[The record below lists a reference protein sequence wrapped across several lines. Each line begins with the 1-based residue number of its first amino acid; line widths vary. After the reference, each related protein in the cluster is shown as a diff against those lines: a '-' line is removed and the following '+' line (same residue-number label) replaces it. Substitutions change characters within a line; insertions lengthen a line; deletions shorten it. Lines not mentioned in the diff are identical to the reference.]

1 MTIPRLSLLVP
12 IYGVEKYIN
21 RFLASLLPN
30 LQSDIEIIMIDD
42 GSPDNCGAIIDDFQK
57 NQPYPIRVT
66 HTKNNGVSAA
76 RNIGLSIATGEY
88 IAFADPDDYLSQNLI
103 KEVLLFIKD
112 YNYPDFIFYDY
123 YTCRGKKVRIQTV
136 PTFSEGRISKLNFL
150 EEFAKDEAI
159 RSMLWK
165 TVIKKDMFKGLKF
178 DPSLKVGEDAS
189 LLTDVVLHVNTIV
202 YLKKPL
208 YYWVEHKDSL
218 SQNATLSD
226 DIKIFLIFED
236 RYKKFKNLLP
246 SMTICI
252 IIRHIYNVVR
262 RAEMDGYVDSN
273 VIRCKKIIND
283 NIKLILCDKNI
294 TFRTKKHC
302 LFSYLG
308 ISKYYNLLKTKI

>member
-226 DIKIFLIFED
+226 DIKIF
-236 RYKKFKNLLP
+236 
-246 SMTICI
+246 
-252 IIRHIYNVVR
+252 
-262 RAEMDGYVDSN
+262 
-273 VIRCKKIIND
+273 
-283 NIKLILCDKNI
+283 
-294 TFRTKKHC
+294 
-302 LFSYLG
+302 
-308 ISKYYNLLKTKI
+308 

>member
-1 MTIPRLSLLVP
+1 MTIPRLSLIVP

-66 HTKNNGVSAA
+66 YTKNNGVSAA

-202 YLKKPL
+202 YLKKTFIL
-208 YYWVEHKDSL
+208 L
-218 SQNATLSD
+218 GRAQR
-226 DIKIFLIFED
+226 F
-236 RYKKFKNLLP
+236 FKP
-246 SMTICI
+246 KC
-252 IIRHIYNVVR
+252 HF
-262 RAEMDGYVDSN
+262 
-273 VIRCKKIIND
+273 K
-283 NIKLILCDKNI
+283 
-294 TFRTKKHC
+294 
-302 LFSYLG
+302 
-308 ISKYYNLLKTKI
+308 

>member
-208 YYWVEHKDSL
+208 YYWRSCTGHFYRRHCWPDPAH
-218 SQNATLSD
+218 QAQ
-226 DIKIFLIFED
+226 
-236 RYKKFKNLLP
+236 RYA
-246 SMTICI
+246 CI
-252 IIRHIYNVVR
+252 P
-262 RAEMDGYVDSN
+262 G
-273 VIRCKKIIND
+273 
-283 NIKLILCDKNI
+283 
-294 TFRTKKHC
+294 
-302 LFSYLG
+302 G
-308 ISKYYNLLKTKI
+308 Q

>member
-136 PTFSEGRISKLNFL
+136 PTFSEGRILN
-150 EEFAKDEAI
+150 
-159 RSMLWK
+159 
-165 TVIKKDMFKGLKF
+165 
-178 DPSLKVGEDAS
+178 
-189 LLTDVVLHVNTIV
+189 
-202 YLKKPL
+202 
-208 YYWVEHKDSL
+208 
-218 SQNATLSD
+218 
-226 DIKIFLIFED
+226 
-236 RYKKFKNLLP
+236 
-246 SMTICI
+246 
-252 IIRHIYNVVR
+252 
-262 RAEMDGYVDSN
+262 
-273 VIRCKKIIND
+273 
-283 NIKLILCDKNI
+283 
-294 TFRTKKHC
+294 
-302 LFSYLG
+302 
-308 ISKYYNLLKTKI
+308 